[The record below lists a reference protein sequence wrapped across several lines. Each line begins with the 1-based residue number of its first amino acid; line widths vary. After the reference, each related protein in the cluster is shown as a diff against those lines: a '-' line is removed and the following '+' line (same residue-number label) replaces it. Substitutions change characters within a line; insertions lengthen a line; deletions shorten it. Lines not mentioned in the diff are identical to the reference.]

1 MPTQTRFPFAGDVQ
15 NIQRGMIPRIY
26 GRSYSIEAEV
36 EVPESGAQGVLV
48 AHADFIGGFS
58 LWVDGDGKLIH
69 TYSFLG
75 VEQYKQ
81 VSDTPIPTGKVTLK
95 MLFESDEL
103 KPGSSGNVTLWADD
117 IQIGQGAMAHTVPI
131 VFTSYS
137 GMDIGRDNGLVVDL
151 DYEDQAPYE
160 FTGTIDTVTFD
171 LAPVTHEEAQAL
183 HQHANDH
190 SVGSGVAG

>member
-1 MPTQTRFPFAGDVQ
+1 
-15 NIQRGMIPRIY
+15 MIPRIY

-48 AHADFIGGFS
+48 AHADFIGGFA

-81 VSDTPIPTGKVTLK
+81 VSDSPIPTGKITLK
-95 MLFESDEL
+95 MLFEADEL
-103 KPGSSGNVTLWADD
+103 KPGSGGNVTLWADD
-117 IQIGQGAMAHTVPI
+117 TQIGEGTMAHTVPI
-131 VFTSYS
+131 AFTSYA
-137 GMDIGRDNGLVVDL
+137 GLDIGRDNGLVVDL
-151 DYEDQAPYE
+151 DYEDHAPYE
-160 FTGTIDTVTFD
+160 FTGTIDKVTFD

>member
-1 MPTQTRFPFAGDVQ
+1 
-15 NIQRGMIPRIY
+15 MIPRIY

-69 TYSFLG
+69 TYSSLG

-81 VSDTPIPTGKVTLK
+81 VSDTPIPTGKVKIK

-103 KPGSSGNVTLWADD
+103 KPGSSGNVTAVGRRHPNRPGRHGAHRADRL
-117 IQIGQGAMAHTVPI
+117 
-131 VFTSYS
+131 TSYS

-183 HQHANDH
+183 HQHTNDH